1 MRSDHC
7 RRGALVVVACAGLAI
22 VAGGVEA
29 QPRTFSCCDTWANA
43 NKSEF
48 GVAVGYKLIPT
59 NVIQTEAYGTALT
72 LVSAYGIYC
81 GSFACSGSPPNDG
94 ETIVAGHAEDLLA
107 PPPGMG
113 LSASADLS
121 PFLWTPPLVPL
132 NESLGAYAT
141 SVFDLKPLE
150 GSWKMDT
157 RSISGQR
164 LENYSLNG
172 ALINSTWGAGHEIG
186 TGVGGFAV
194 VTKFVRNNPNLPYG
208 VKLIVTSGFRFAN
221 GSKSFAPDDPC
232 FPPPNGDEC
241 PGPIVISV
249 SSFKI
254 VVKLSPGRGLGT
266 GNATGNTWEGVV
278 ARFSD
283 GSIKRLGF
291 FTEKAFDDPNPND
304 DVSFDT
310 TYTFPVVAPS
320 TQTYYDLATSG
331 DSFGDH
337 DGNLITDNDPSG
349 GVLVCWAEHQD
360 MIGRLG
366 AKIGG
371 AGYSARA
378 DFDLDGEIT
387 PDDFEAFLERTCTAD
402 FNCDGVVDDADIE
415 AYTAAFV
422 AGEKAGL
429 DFDGDG
435 IVDFLDYLAFVDE
448 HDACD

>member
-1 MRSDHC
+1 MRSYSC
-7 RRGALVVVACAGLAI
+7 RRETLAVVACAGLAI
-22 VAGGVEA
+22 AAGGAHA
-29 QPRTFSCCDTWANA
+29 QPRSFSCCDTWANA
-43 NKSEF
+43 TRSEF
-48 GVAVGYKLIPT
+48 AVAIGYKLIPT

-72 LVSAYGIYC
+72 LVSAYGMYC

-94 ETIVAGHAEDLLA
+94 ETIVAGNAEDLLA

-113 LSASADLS
+113 LSAVADLS
-121 PFLWTPPLVPL
+121 AFLWSPPLVPL
-132 NESLGAYAT
+132 NESLGAHAS

-150 GSWKMDT
+150 GSWKLDT

-172 ALINSTWGAGHEIG
+172 SLIDSTWGAGHEIG
-186 TGVGGFAV
+186 SGVGAFAV
-194 VTKFVRNNPNLPYG
+194 VTKFVRDNPNLPYG
-208 VKLIVTSGFRFAN
+208 VKLIVSAGFKSTG
-221 GSKSFAPDDPC
+221 GSKSYSPEEFC
-232 FPPPNGDEC
+232 FPPPSANEC

-254 VVKLSPGRGLGT
+254 VVKLSPGRGAGSGSVK
-266 GNATGNTWEGVV
+266 GNAWEGVV

-283 GSIKRLGF
+283 GSVKRLGF
-291 FTEKAFDDPNPND
+291 FTDKAFDDPNPND

-310 TYTFPVVAPS
+310 TYTFPVVAPT
-320 TQTYYDLATSG
+320 TQTYYDLATSS

-360 MIGRLG
+360 MIWRLG

-371 AGYSARA
+371 EGYSARA

-387 PDDFEAFLERTCTAD
+387 PDDLDAFIERTCTAD
-402 FNCDGVVDDADIE
+402 FNCDGVVDSVDLE
-415 AYTAAFV
+415 AYTEAFT
-422 AGEKAGL
+422 GGQTAGL

-435 IVDFLDYLAFVDE
+435 VVDFTDYLAFVDE